1 MAAPMAGGTFSIF
14 EDGRLRPGIY
24 KIQNLYTQTYM
35 DIHEHSREL
44 CCRSA
49 AALGE
54 GRGLVCPLHQPAV
67 DVSDD

>member
-1 MAAPMAGGTFSIF
+1 MAAPIAGGTFPIF
-14 EDGRLRPGIY
+14 EDGRLKPGSY

-49 AALGE
+49 TALGE
-54 GRGLVCPLHQPAV
+54 GRGLVRLF
-67 DVSDD
+67 